1 MTSNCVKPLYLVI
14 NKAKGYINGHD
25 RKNVYYFHSVKSV
38 HIWSFFF
45 GLYLE
50 KTLYLD
56 IFHAVLILIKTKIN

>member
-38 HIWSFFF
+38 HIWSFF
-45 GLYLE
+45 LAC
-50 KTLYLD
+50 
-56 IFHAVLILIKTKIN
+56 I